1 MFVDAQTRRDL
12 ELFDA
17 RDGGPSVATT
27 LDHTRTEEGSRKLRE
42 ILRGP
47 SSSAAEIRTR
57 HEAIRY
63 LAGSEL
69 SFGVRDDGVRR
80 VRRYLESRYTTL
92 PRRWTV
98 ISFAEALWYAV
109 RFPEVVRHA
118 RRGVGATRHFVASFT
133 GYARGIADGDLPRGL
148 DDLVAEGLKV
158 AGSLQSFLRPARTA
172 WAALTYDRELRGE
185 ARASVERLLEIVAE
199 LDALSGVARLL
210 DEGFVLPRLDEG
222 GSTLRGEGLWHP
234 FVPEPV
240 GNPVDLEGGDALVVL
255 TGPNMA
261 GKTTYLKAVGVC
273 LYLAHCGL
281 PVPARSFRFT
291 PVDRLTTGLSPEDNL
306 RQGVSYFLAE
316 VRRVKNVVEAVARG
330 ERTVAIFDE
339 VFRGTNVRDALD
351 ATRAVLLG
359 CARAKTSM
367 FLFSSH
373 LVELADELA
382 DHPRLRFCHFEGEL
396 SGDRLR
402 FSYRLREGISNQRFG
417 MELLRREGLPDL
429 LESIPA

>member
-1 MFVDAQTRRDL
+1 MLVDAQTRRDL

-27 LDHTRTEEGSRKLRE
+27 LDHTKTEEGSRKLRE
-42 ILRGP
+42 MLRSP
-47 SSSAAEIRTR
+47 SSRADDIRAR
-57 HEAIRY
+57 HEALRH
-63 LAGSEL
+63 LVGVDRP
-69 SFGVRDDGVRR
+69 FGVNDDGVRR

-92 PRRWTV
+92 PRRWGV
-98 ISFAEALWYAV
+98 ISFAEALWTAV

-118 RRGVGATRHFVASFT
+118 RRGVGATRHFVASFA
-133 GYARGIADGDLPRGL
+133 GYARGIGEGDLPRGL
-148 DDLVAEGLKV
+148 DELIAEGLEI
-158 AGSLQSFLRPARTA
+158 AGSLQPLLRPARTA
-172 WAALTYDRELRGE
+172 WDALRYDRALRGE
-185 ARASVERLLEIVAE
+185 ARPSLERLLDIVAE
-199 LDALSGVARLL
+199 LDALSGAARLL
-210 DEGFVLPRLDEG
+210 GKGFVLPHLEARG
-222 GSTLRGEGLWHP
+222 AVLRGEGLWHP

-281 PVPARSFRFT
+281 PVPARAFRFT
-291 PVDRLTTGLSPEDNL
+291 PMDRLTTGLSPEDNL

-316 VRRVKNVVEAVARG
+316 VRRVKSVVEAVARG

-382 DHPRLRFCHFEGEL
+382 DHPGLRFCHFEGEL
-396 SGDRLR
+396 TGDRLR
-402 FSYRLREGISNQRFG
+402 FSYRLRAGISNQRFG
-417 MELLRREGLPDL
+417 MELLRREGLPAL